1 MLRYL
6 TNKNNPSV
14 FKQCVEVSYDE
25 KWINHLGRVQVYLHN
40 GKFVQVVI
48 DDIKITL
55 GW

>member
-1 MLRYL
+1 MRPCL
-6 TNKNNPSV
+6 TKKTPIG

-25 KWINHLGRVQVYLHN
+25 KWINHLGRVQVYLHS

-48 DDIKITL
+48 DDIEITL